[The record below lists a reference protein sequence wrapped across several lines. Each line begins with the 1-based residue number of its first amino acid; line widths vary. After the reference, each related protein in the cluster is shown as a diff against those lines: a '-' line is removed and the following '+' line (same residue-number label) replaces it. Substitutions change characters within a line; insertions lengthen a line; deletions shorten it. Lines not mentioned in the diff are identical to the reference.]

1 MPNFSY
7 TSGGGKRKFMKPC
20 ANIPLNVELL
30 NYASGIN
37 KQYLELKNNNNTNCR
52 DKMCQVLDK

>member
-37 KQYLELKNNNNTNCR
+37 KQYLELKNNNNTNSS
-52 DKMCQVLDK
+52 